1 MLRTGDA
8 LLIVDVQRDFLP
20 GGALAVPDG
29 DAVVAPLSACA
40 RLFAARALPV
50 FASRDWHPP
59 DHCSFRDH
67 GGPWPPHCVAN
78 TPGAGFADALELP
91 RGAGII
97 DKATTRAKDAY
108 SAFDGTDLHAR
119 LGRHGVRRLFIGGLA
134 TEYCVAASVRD
145 ALRAGYAVVLL
156 TDAVRA
162 IDPAGG
168 REAVQSMRLAG
179 AEIATS
185 AGVLDAA
192 A

>member
-1 MLRTGDA
+1 M
-8 LLIVDVQRDFLP
+8 
-20 GGALAVPDG
+20 
-29 DAVVAPLSACA
+29 
-40 RLFAARALPV
+40 
-50 FASRDWHPP
+50 
-59 DHCSFRDH
+59 
-67 GGPWPPHCVAN
+67 
-78 TPGAGFADALELP
+78 
-91 RGAGII
+91 
-97 DKATTRAKDAY
+97 
-108 SAFDGTDLHAR
+108 
-119 LGRHGVRRLFIGGLA
+119 RRLFIGGLA
-134 TEYCVAASVRD
+134 TEYCVAASARD